1 MTDRG
6 KEACETMGKLRVCR
20 PPSERHFPTRMV
32 SHQDLPGD
40 EQKSHL
46 RPIAPGE
53 RACQREAE
61 LEDGVEVDVALGQGQ
76 ITFLSGEI

>member
-1 MTDRG
+1 
-6 KEACETMGKLRVCR
+6 
-20 PPSERHFPTRMV
+20 MV

-40 EQKSHL
+40 EQKPHL

-61 LEDGVEVDVALGQGQ
+61 LENGVEVDVAFGQGQ

>member
-1 MTDRG
+1 
-6 KEACETMGKLRVCR
+6 MGKRRVCR
-20 PPSERHFPTRMV
+20 QPSVRHFPTRMV

-53 RACQREAE
+53 RACQRTVLLRSGE